1 MAFSPPMTAFQRFFC
16 CGHIALTQLP
26 REGRINA
33 VENRVPEV
41 LTLQLLFGL
50 LIPPGYADGMTY
62 SKHTREICQQMM
74 AETQRPKTGSP

>member
-1 MAFSPPMTAFQRFFC
+1 M
-16 CGHIALTQLP
+16 
-26 REGRINA
+26 
-33 VENRVPEV
+33 PEV